1 MHLAA
6 RSPVP
11 FHPTLSVASARFLRL
26 PEVLNQI
33 EMSRS
38 SMYDA
43 IKRDDLPALIPLG
56 GKSVAWLSN
65 EIETWKASRVAARRH

>member
-6 RSPVP
+6 RSTAP
-11 FHPTLSVASARFLRL
+11 FHPTLPVASARFLRL

-33 EMSRS
+33 GMSRS

-43 IKRDDLPALIPLG
+43 IKRGDFPAPIPLG
-56 GKSVAWLSN
+56 GKSVAWLST
-65 EIETWKASRVAARRH
+65 EIETWMASRVAARQH